1 MINLRPSGA
10 IGACVVALSLVATSA
25 LAHGYTLGA
34 LRIDHPWSRPTP
46 PGAPTPA
53 GYLTV
58 TNTGATPDRFLDG
71 STPDAAKIEIHS
83 MSMAG
88 GIMRM
93 RPVADGLALPPRQT
107 IKLEPGSFH
116 LMIIGPK
123 HALKIGEHIPATL
136 RFQHAGEVKVEF
148 YVQAGQPET
157 GSNAPMKMDMH

>member
-1 MINLRPSGA
+1 MINARLSGL
-10 IGACVVALSLVATSA
+10 IGHCILALSLFSTSA
-25 LAHGYTLGA
+25 LAHGYTLGT
-34 LRIDHPWSRPTP
+34 LQIGHPWIRPTP
-46 PGAPTPA
+46 LGAPTAA

-71 STPDAAKIEIHS
+71 SAPDAAKIEIHG

-93 RPVADGLALPPRQT
+93 RPVAGGLALPPGQT
-107 IKLEPGSFH
+107 IKLAPGGFH

-123 HALKIGEHIPATL
+123 HAFKIGDHIPAML

-148 YVQAGQPET
+148 YVQADPPEAG
-157 GSNAPMKMDMH
+157 GSAPMKMDMH